1 MNTYDYLATSNQIEL
16 RVQKSGVS
24 QQKRAKALFEQI
36 QNLYSLYKA
45 KPRFGPE
52 SCDDCI
58 NFMGQL
64 RPIENYFEP
73 MDEAKLGQNLGPPV
87 NRQAFMV
94 DVQSVEVLNERNQ
107 VDVNESEVKM
117 EANEN
122 DLTRYSKNL
131 NSYLDE
137 KPIERDMDLIYSTG
151 KSSCLFQSYYNL
163 RSMNLNI

>member
-1 MNTYDYLATSNQIEL
+1 MNTYDYIATSNQIEL
-16 RVQKSGVS
+16 RIQKSGVS
-24 QQKRAKALFEQI
+24 QQRKAKVLFEQI
-36 QNLYSLYKA
+36 QNLYSLYKT

-58 NFMGQL
+58 NFMAQL

-73 MDEAKLGQNLGPPV
+73 IDGAKLGQNLGPPA
-87 NRQAFMV
+87 NHQAFMV
-94 DVQSVEVLNERNQ
+94 DVESVDVSNERNQ
-107 VDVNESEVKM
+107 VDNSESEVKM

-137 KPIERDMDLIYSTG
+137 KPIERDMDLIYSAG
-151 KSSCLFQSYYNL
+151 K
-163 RSMNLNI
+163 